1 MNRFPSE
8 ISGGQQQRVA
18 IARSIAKKPK
28 LLLGDELTGNLDSE
42 TSTKVMDVLI
52 QACKSEGITT
62 VMVTHDESLAK
73 YATRIIRLD
82 SGKIKSDEQVAQE

>member
-1 MNRFPSE
+1 
-8 ISGGQQQRVA
+8 
-18 IARSIAKKPK
+18 
-28 LLLGDELTGNLDSE
+28 
-42 TSTKVMDVLI
+42 MDVLI

-82 SGKIKSDEQVAQE
+82 SGKVKSDEQVKSE